1 MKASKMQWSD
11 CVQYVEKTCSAPHQK
26 RIFDHWKDLRAFGLF
41 WEQGVGKTKPAID
54 KFAYLYQLGKVQ
66 ALFVVAPNNVHR
78 NWVDDELPKH
88 LPEALLQKCAIYY
101 YRSSKAKLKREIA
114 ARKAFLHH
122 QGPVILCMSYNGMRT
137 KLGKAFARKFM
148 LTFQTFGVADESQ
161 CFKSPGAKITP
172 TVVASGRYMPWKA
185 ILSGTPVTHGPFDVY
200 AQLKFLDEEFW
211 TRLNLEPFAVFKKHF
226 GVFRLR
232 SEILE
237 EEGWD
242 PGYDQLVGYKN
253 EEELAGYLKLI
264 AHRLTKDTAGLK
276 LPPKVY
282 TKRYFDL
289 TPRQMQC
296 YVELEED
303 LVTQIPESGDLL
315 EVLDTLTL
323 GTRLAQIVCGYV
335 ATEAG
340 EPVQRID
347 DKNPRL
353 ACLRETIETMEG
365 KNIIWSR
372 FTPDIDLIMEMLTEM
387 GRKPVRYDGQVSDDE
402 RAVNKKLFQEGDATD
417 FVVHY
422 QSGYSGL
429 TLHAAKNVHYYCNT
443 YNWGHRAQSEDRAHR
458 MGLQHSVLYI
468 DYIANN
474 TMDLKVVKNL
484 LKKHKFAQKLL
495 GDAPTDWIG

>member
-1 MKASKMQWSD
+1 MQ
-11 CVQYVEKTCSAPHQK
+11 HQK
-26 RIFDHWKDLRAFGLF
+26 NIFDHAKDIRAFALF
-41 WEQGVGKTKPAID
+41 WEQGVGKTKPTID
-54 KFAYLYQLGKVQ
+54 KFCYLYLQGKVQ

-78 NWVDDELPKH
+78 NWSEDEIVKHMPDD
-88 LPEALLQKCAIYY
+88 LLQRAAIYL
-101 YRSSKAKLKREIA
+101 YRGPKAKQKRELN
-114 ARKAFLHH
+114 ARKALLNHTG
-122 QGPVILCMSYNGMRT
+122 GPVILCMSYNSMRT

-148 LTFQTFGVADESQ
+148 LKFQCFGVADESQ
-161 CFKSPGAKITP
+161 CFKSPGSKIAP
-172 TVVASGRYMPWKA
+172 TVIASGRYMPFKTL
-185 ILSGTPVTHGPFDVY
+185 LSGTPVTQGPFDVY
-200 AQLKFLDEEFW
+200 TQIKFLDEDFW
-211 TRLNLEPFAVFKKHF
+211 KRLHLEPFGVFKKHF

-253 EEELAGYLKLI
+253 TEELAGYLKLI
-264 AHRLTKDTAGLK
+264 SHRLTKDTAGIK

-289 TPRQMQC
+289 TPAQMRC

-315 EVLDTLTL
+315 EVLDQLTL

-353 ACLRETIETMEG
+353 DCLRETIESMDG

-372 FTPDIDLIMEMLTEM
+372 FTPDIDLIMQMLTDM
-387 GRKPVRYDGQVSDDE
+387 DRKPVRYDGQVGE
-402 RAVNKKLFQEGDATD
+402 EQRAVNKRAFQEGDATD

-422 QSGYSGL
+422 QSGFSGL

-458 MGLQHSVLYI
+458 IGLKHSVLYI

-474 TMDLKVVKNL
+474 TLDLKVVKNL
-484 LKKHKFAQKLL
+484 LKKHKFAQQLL
-495 GDAPTDWIG
+495 GDKETDWIA